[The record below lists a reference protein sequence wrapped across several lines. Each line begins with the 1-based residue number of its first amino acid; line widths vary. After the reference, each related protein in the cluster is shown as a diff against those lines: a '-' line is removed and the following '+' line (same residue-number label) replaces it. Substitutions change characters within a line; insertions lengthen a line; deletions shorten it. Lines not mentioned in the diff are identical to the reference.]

1 MKKAI
6 LYLAVFMLFA
16 ACEKE
21 VRFKG
26 EVTEPLLV
34 LNGFAQPDSLLV
46 IRLTASRF
54 FLEEV
59 DSFVTVKDAHLR
71 LYVDGTYKE
80 DLQSQK
86 NGYYISSYR
95 PKQGEVLSIE
105 AEAPGFESVRAEALL
120 PVVAEL
126 LKVDTSITLEGE
138 LYDLSYD
145 WDPEVGDYIIDTIGL
160 YTNYQV
166 SMTLSFRDP
175 PTPGD
180 YYRVVVKHFYGKEY
194 YDGYY
199 DFTVEN
205 FYTAEMGD
213 LLGPAE
219 TQNEYQIYAD
229 ELYNGKTV
237 DLKLSFAAHTYRDYQ
252 GELPNSTTS
261 IQVQLQNISPS
272 YYLYLKTFS
281 EYSNSIDFF
290 SEPIQVFSNVSGGIG
305 IFGAY
310 SSNVIELKFN

>member
-6 LYLAVFMLFA
+6 LYFTVFMLFA

-21 VRFKG
+21 IRFKG

-34 LNGFAQPDSLLV
+34 LNGFARPDSLLV
-46 IRLTASRF
+46 FRLTASSF

-71 LYVDGTYKE
+71 LYVNGTYKE
-80 DLQSQK
+80 DLQFHPY
-86 NGYYISSYR
+86 GYYISSYR

-105 AEAPGFESVRAEALL
+105 AEAPGFESIRAETLL

-126 LKVDTSITLEGE
+126 LKVDTSINPVGE
-138 LYDLSYD
+138 EYVFLYD
-145 WDPEVGDYIIDTIGL
+145 WDPETEDYIIDTIGL
-160 YTNYQV
+160 YSNYQV

-175 PTPGD
+175 PGTSD
-180 YYRVVVKHFYGKEY
+180 YYRVVVRHSYGIEY
-194 YDGYY
+194 LDYY

-213 LLGPAE
+213 FLGPAE
-219 TQNEYQIYAD
+219 TQNEYQIYTD

-237 DLKLSFAAHTYRDYQ
+237 DLKLSFGAYTYYDYEQ
-252 GELPNSTTS
+252 ELLNSTTS
-261 IQVQLQNISPS
+261 IQVQLQNISPA

-281 EYSNSIDFF
+281 EYNNSIDFF
-290 SEPIQVFSNVSGGIG
+290 SEPIQVFSNVSGGMG
-305 IFGAY
+305 LFGAY
-310 SSNVIELKFN
+310 SSNVIELELN

>member
-1 MKKAI
+1 M
-6 LYLAVFMLFA
+6 
-16 ACEKE
+16 
-21 VRFKG
+21 
-26 EVTEPLLV
+26 
-34 LNGFAQPDSLLV
+34 
-46 IRLTASRF
+46 
-54 FLEEV
+54 
-59 DSFVTVKDAHLR
+59 
-71 LYVDGTYKE
+71 
-80 DLQSQK
+80 
-86 NGYYISSYR
+86 
-95 PKQGEVLSIE
+95 
-105 AEAPGFESVRAEALL
+105 
-120 PVVAEL
+120 
-126 LKVDTSITLEGE
+126 EGE